1 MKILANDGIDP
12 SGKAAL
18 KAAGHEVLT
27 DTIEQASLVDFI
39 NRENIEGLLV
49 RSATQV
55 RSDIID
61 GCPGLKWVGRG
72 GVGIDNIDATYAREK
87 GIFVFNTPASS
98 SLSVAELVMAMMF
111 SAARFTY
118 AAGGQMPTEGATNF
132 AALKKQYS
140 KGFELKGKTL
150 AVVGFG
156 RIGRAL
162 AGYAV
167 GCGMRVI
174 AVDRSGDE
182 QTLIDWEVQGLGNVQ
197 IPVSLVSLS
206 TALEQAD
213 FISLH
218 VPKQDNGQAVI
229 AADEFSK
236 MKSNA
241 WVINTSRGGVIHEDD
256 LLVALNNNQIAGA
269 CLDVFVGEPKPKAEL
284 LSHPKVLST
293 PHIGASTSEAQERI
307 GLEIASIVQDYL
319 SKS

>member
-27 DTIEQASLVDFI
+27 DTIEQTSLVDFI
-39 NRENIEGLLV
+39 NKENIEGLLV

-55 RSDIID
+55 RADIID

-218 VPKQDNGQAVI
+218 VPKQDNGQSVI

-236 MKSNA
+236 MKSNV

-319 SKS
+319 SRS

>member
-18 KAAGHEVLT
+18 KAAGHEVLS
-27 DTIEQASLVDFI
+27 DTIEQSSLVEFI
-39 NRENIEGLLV
+39 NQENIEGLLV

-55 RSDIID
+55 RADIID

-98 SLSVAELVMAMMF
+98 SLSVAELVMTMMF

-118 AAGGQMPTEGATNF
+118 AAGGQMPTEGATQF
-132 AALKKQYS
+132 AALKKRYS

-284 LSHPKVLST
+284 LSHPKILST

>member
-1 MKILANDGIDP
+1 
-12 SGKAAL
+12 
-18 KAAGHEVLT
+18 
-27 DTIEQASLVDFI
+27 
-39 NRENIEGLLV
+39 
-49 RSATQV
+49 
-55 RSDIID
+55 
-61 GCPGLKWVGRG
+61 
-72 GVGIDNIDATYAREK
+72 
-87 GIFVFNTPASS
+87 
-98 SLSVAELVMAMMF
+98 
-111 SAARFTY
+111 
-118 AAGGQMPTEGATNF
+118 
-132 AALKKQYS
+132 LKKQYS

-293 PHIGASTSEAQERI
+293 PHIGASTAEAQERI

>member
-12 SGKAAL
+12 SGKAAF
-18 KAAGHEVLT
+18 KAAGHEVLI

-39 NRENIEGLLV
+39 NQENIEGLLV

-55 RSDIID
+55 RADIID

-284 LSHPKVLST
+284 LSNPKVLST

-319 SKS
+319 SRS

>member
-27 DTIEQASLVDFI
+27 DTIEQTSLVDFI
-39 NRENIEGLLV
+39 NKENIEGLLV

-55 RSDIID
+55 RADIID

-72 GVGIDNIDATYAREK
+72 GVGIDNIDANYAREK

-293 PHIGASTSEAQERI
+293 PHIGASTAEAQERI

>member
-55 RSDIID
+55 RADIID

-229 AADEFSK
+229 AAEEFSK

-293 PHIGASTSEAQERI
+293 PHIGASTAEAQERI

-319 SKS
+319 SRS

>member
-27 DTIEQASLVDFI
+27 DTIEQTSLVDFI
-39 NRENIEGLLV
+39 NKENIEGLLV

-72 GVGIDNIDATYAREK
+72 GVGIDNIDANYAREK

-236 MKSNA
+236 MKSNV

-293 PHIGASTSEAQERI
+293 PHIGASTAEAQERI

-319 SKS
+319 SRS

>member
-39 NRENIEGLLV
+39 NQENIEGLLV

-55 RSDIID
+55 RADIID

-293 PHIGASTSEAQERI
+293 PHIGASTAEAQERI

>member
-27 DTIEQASLVDFI
+27 DTIEQTSLVDFI
-39 NRENIEGLLV
+39 NQENIEGLLV

-72 GVGIDNIDATYAREK
+72 GVGIDNIDAVYAREK

>member
-55 RSDIID
+55 RADIID

-293 PHIGASTSEAQERI
+293 PHIGASTAEAQERI